1 MDCKEFL
8 AEAEVM
14 KNVQHPHL
22 IQLYG
27 VCSMHDP
34 ILIITELMTKG
45 SLLGYLKGL
54 YSSYSVLTLQ
64 LRIHMI
70 QIFSQHSRL
79 RTLRVYFNILFF
91 FSLQGQVNL
100 AELMTFISSVF
111 L

>member
-1 MDCKEFL
+1 MDCTEFL

-14 KNVQHPHL
+14 KKLQHPHL

-27 VCSMHDP
+27 VCSMHEP

-54 YSSYSVLTLQ
+54 YSSYSVLTLH
-64 LRIHMI
+64 LR
-70 QIFSQHSRL
+70 L
-79 RTLRVYFNILFF
+79 
-91 FSLQGQVNL
+91 
-100 AELMTFISSVF
+100 LM